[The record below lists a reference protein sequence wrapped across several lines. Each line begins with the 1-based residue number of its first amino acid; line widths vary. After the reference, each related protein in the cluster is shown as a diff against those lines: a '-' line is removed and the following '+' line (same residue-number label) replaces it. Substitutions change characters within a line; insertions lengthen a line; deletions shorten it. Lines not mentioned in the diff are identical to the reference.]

1 MVRTRSS
8 DTMGIGKS
16 SSAARRKGI
25 LITKSP
31 TIRKHGGSKEKSKKK
46 KSNIMKGTPPH
57 LVGKEKSRKR
67 KKKKNMIQVGDT
79 VNLSDLLFTNYRDYL
94 IVHRHNNRRV
104 KATDLAGKVIV
115 LHFMSLRNYFDTW
128 RAPVI
133 NIRDIYTK
141 LHPKGDFEIVFV
153 ALGLDNSDYRTLIG
167 SNTRECFREVVSMMP
182 PCPAIPLS
190 DRKSIKRLERIF
202 GFGSERFQVPVG
214 PKAFIIDPTGVV
226 LQSYATPLLLR
237 YGAAGFPF
245 TNERIQFLDSEDNLI
260 RRQPFSVEKYLA
272 SPERDYL
279 INNKGERVPLHDI
292 DDKVV
297 GLYFCPCL
305 HGLMTTRELQMV
317 YQELSKHKEDFEIVL
332 IYTHGWCEHE
342 DTCGLI
348 DEDSFLD
355 EIKTMP
361 WLALPF
367 TDTDCNKKLQRIFQ
381 NPQDLEEPKPA
392 ASLVIIGPHGKFIEP
407 LATNIL
413 AYYGA
418 PAYPFTLQSA
428 SDLELEKVKNLRPDS
443 LWNLDAM
450 FTRIDGSQVQF
461 SEVVGK
467 RIIVLY
473 QTSGWRGNYETL
485 GKLRARYFMM
495 KGTDDEFEVIHIH
508 RDTWYGYQ
516 FQSPMPWLM
525 HPRFDLNSYADKFM
539 YHVFRQTG
547 GLLAFNRDGLV
558 VRMTT
563 HALLGDSKVFPF
575 YHGGDMRNEV
585 FLDVKYK
592 ILSRLESVFQK

>member
-8 DTMGIGKS
+8 DTMGIEKS

-46 KSNIMKGTPPH
+46 KSNIMKGTPAH

-67 KKKKNMIQVGDT
+67 KKKKNMIQVGDII
-79 VNLSDLLFTNYRDYL
+79 NLSDLLFTNYRDYL
-94 IVHRHNNRRV
+94 IVHRHNNKRV
-104 KATDLAGKVIV
+104 KAADLAGK
-115 LHFMSLRNYFDTW
+115 
-128 RAPVI
+128 
-133 NIRDIYTK
+133 
-141 LHPKGDFEIVFV
+141 
-153 ALGLDNSDYRTLIG
+153 
-167 SNTRECFREVVSMMP
+167 VSMMP

-214 PKAFIIDPTGVV
+214 PKVFIIDPTGVV

-279 INNKGERVPLHDI
+279 INNKGEQVPLHNI

-305 HGLMTTRELQMV
+305 HGLMTTSEIQMV

-443 LWNLDAM
+443 LWNLDAI
-450 FTRIDGSQVQF
+450 FTRIDGSQIF
-461 SEVVGK
+461 
-467 RIIVLY
+467 RICWKENHSLI
-473 QTSGWRGNYETL
+473 SD
-485 GKLRARYFMM
+485 F
-495 KGTDDEFEVIHIH
+495 
-508 RDTWYGYQ
+508 
-516 FQSPMPWLM
+516 
-525 HPRFDLNSYADKFM
+525 
-539 YHVFRQTG
+539 
-547 GLLAFNRDGLV
+547 
-558 VRMTT
+558 
-563 HALLGDSKVFPF
+563 
-575 YHGGDMRNEV
+575 
-585 FLDVKYK
+585 
-592 ILSRLESVFQK
+592 